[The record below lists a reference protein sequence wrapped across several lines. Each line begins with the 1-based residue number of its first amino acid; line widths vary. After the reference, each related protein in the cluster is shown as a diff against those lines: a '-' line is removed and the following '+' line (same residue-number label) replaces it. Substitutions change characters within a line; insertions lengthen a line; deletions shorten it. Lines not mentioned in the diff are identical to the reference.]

1 MFPTCQCLQKIVQ
14 NFFYFVKNSSYLPK
28 SRNTWFLHT
37 YRYKIYHL
45 RSKENQKNPEHSFV
59 DIGKMETCAKF
70 QQKILSSMVVGA
82 RQNFQFFRE
91 ITWFL
96 GNGRALS
103 TIKYWI
109 LHHLINIVK
118 LQNH

>member
-1 MFPTCQCLQKIVQ
+1 MLRTRVICPNQEIRG
-14 NFFYFVKNSSYLPK
+14 FYTLTDTRFITN
-28 SRNTWFLHT
+28 
-37 YRYKIYHL
+37 L

-70 QQKILSSMVVGA
+70 QQKILSSMVVGV